1 MNADLLEGVKLN
13 WNPDATIALNF
24 AIAFIMFGVALGLT
38 KKNFID
44 LYKNPRPT
52 FTGIISQFLLLPFF
66 TFILV
71 WLFNPLPGL
80 ALGMILVAACPGGNV
95 SNFFSALGKANVA
108 LSISLTAAA
117 SFLAVIFTPLNFEF
131 WGGMLENTSPMLKK
145 VNISFLEMVRLV
157 FFTIALPLVIGL
169 LFRARLPDITTK
181 IDKPVRL
188 VSFIILVAIIALAFA
203 SNYELFLQY
212 YHYVIVLVLLHNA
225 LALAI
230 GYYFSRIMNIN
241 QQDTRSITIETG
253 IQNSGLGLLIIFT
266 VFNGNGGMAL
276 IAAWWGI
283 WHIISGFAISQYFAY
298 KSAHAAIVK

>member
-157 FFTIALPLVIGL
+157 FFTIALPLAIGL
-169 LFRARLPDITTK
+169 LFRARLPEITTK

-298 KSAHAAIVK
+298 KSAQAALVK